1 MLNGTNVPQSNIG
14 ATEDIG
20 GAMGASQKGGWNRN

>member
-14 ATEDIG
+14 PNDDVAG
-20 GAMGASQKGGWNRN
+20 MGSSQKAGWNRN